1 VARALTEQL
10 IRRGWEASLVSGS
23 LRGAAQ
29 ADARRFYDGL
39 PLHTVDFRPALESA
53 DPMRFDPGP
62 GGAPMH
68 ASFEGRKGAPDRP
81 LAMLGRADLALQ
93 VRAWARELE
102 RAGAG
107 EADVLHLHHLTPLN
121 EAAGRVA
128 PGVPVVGHLHGTE
141 LLMLEAIEEGPPKD
155 WRHAR
160 EWAAR
165 MRGWAADCAY
175 LVAASE
181 LGARRAERLL
191 GVAPVVIANGFDG
204 ELFRPLEV
212 DRLAHW
218 RHHLVERPRGWRPG
232 AGTGSVRYGED
243 ELASFADA
251 PVLLFVGRFT
261 AVKRLPLLI
270 RAYARARPRLAV
282 PAPLV
287 IVGGHPGE
295 WEGEHPLEVV
305 DDLAVPDVFLAGW
318 HEHAALPEFFA
329 ASDLYVLPSVGEQFG
344 LTIVEA
350 MACGLPPV
358 AVDRLG
364 PSEIVE
370 QGETGWLVPPDDEL
384 ALADALVEAVNRP
397 RERGRRAHQAHAAAR
412 ARWSWSTSAETL
424 AELLEDAIRPAP
436 PRAAAGLVP

>member
-1 VARALTEQL
+1 MTDHL
-10 IRRGWEASLVSGS
+10 IRRGWEARLVSGS
-23 LRGAAQ
+23 LHGAAGE

-39 PLHTVDFRPALESA
+39 PLHAVDFTAALESA

-68 ASFEGRKGAPDRP
+68 GSFEEREGAPDRP
-81 LAMLGRADLALQ
+81 LATLDRADLASH

-102 RAGAG
+102 CAGAAG
-107 EADVLHLHHLTPLN
+107 ADILHLHHLTPLN
-121 EAAGRVA
+121 EAAAHVA

-141 LLMLEAIEEGPPKD
+141 LLMLETIEEGPPKD
-155 WRHAR
+155 WPHAH
-160 EWAAR
+160 EWAAW
-165 MRGWAADCAY
+165 MRGWAAGCAH

-181 LGARRAERLL
+181 LGAQRAERLL
-191 GVAPVVIANGFDG
+191 DVTPVVIPNGFDE

-218 RHHLVERPRGWRPG
+218 RRHLVEEPRGWRPG
-232 AGTGSVRYGED
+232 AGPGSVRYGEE
-243 ELASFADA
+243 ELGSFASA
-251 PVLLFVGRFT
+251 PVLLSVGRFT

-270 RAYARARPRLAV
+270 RAYARARSRFAA

-305 DDLAVPDVFLAGW
+305 DDLAVPHVFLAGW

-329 ASDLYVLPSVGEQFG
+329 ASDVYALPSVGEQFG
-344 LTIVEA
+344 LAIVEA

-358 AVDRLG
+358 AVDRFG
-364 PSEIVE
+364 PAEIV
-370 QGETGWLVPPDDEL
+370 QDGETGWLVPPDDER

-397 RERGRRAHQAHAAAR
+397 QERTRRAERAHAAAHV
-412 ARWSWSTSAETL
+412 RWSWSTSAAAL
-424 AELLEDAIRPAP
+424 ADLLEDAVRSAP
-436 PRAAAGLVP
+436 PRAAAAPVP